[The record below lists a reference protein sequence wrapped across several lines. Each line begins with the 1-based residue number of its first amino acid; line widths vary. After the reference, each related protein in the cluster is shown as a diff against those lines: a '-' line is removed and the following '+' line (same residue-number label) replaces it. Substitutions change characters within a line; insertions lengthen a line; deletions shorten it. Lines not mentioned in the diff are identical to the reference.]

1 MPNPILP
8 DPSAPTAPASPAPQT
23 AAPQPVPPTAAAGAQ
38 PSAGGRALATVLPA
52 WDLVPPNNVIAF
64 RRGTR

>member
-8 DPSAPTAPASPAPQT
+8 DPSAP
-23 AAPQPVPPTAAAGAQ
+23 AAPQAAASP
-38 PSAGGRALATVLPA
+38 PSPPPAAGGRALATVLPA

-64 RRGTR
+64 RRGPR